1 MAENKISLA
10 VSLKDQA
17 SQGLDKLRGSLGSFG
32 KLLNGTTLAVAALGA
47 ALTKLAFSAA
57 SAGDDFA
64 KTATRIGTNAETLSK
79 LSFAAEIGGA
89 SMSTVATSLRI
100 LSRRVNDANNGLMTS
115 VRSFNWV
122 FHIFK
127 SICGIK

>member
-64 KTATRIGTNAETLSK
+64 KTATRIGTSAETLSK
-79 LSFAAEIGGA
+79 LSLPNF
-89 SMSTVATSLRI
+89 S
-100 LSRRVNDANNGLMTS
+100 ANFCC
-115 VRSFNWV
+115 SF
-122 FHIFK
+122 F
-127 SICGIK
+127 S